1 MLSACWKYRT
11 EDGEGARLSVEALV
25 GWGFLNSTRAFGVV
39 FFFLGARRYIR
50 GLFFI
55 HRKLFY

>member
-1 MLSACWKYRT
+1 MER
-11 EDGEGARLSVEALV
+11 ARVSVAALV
-25 GWGFLNSTRAFGVV
+25 GWGFLNSARAVGSV

-50 GLFFI
+50 GLLFI

>member
-1 MLSACWKYRT
+1 M
-11 EDGEGARLSVEALV
+11 EGSRLSVEALV

-39 FFFLGARRYIR
+39 FFFLGARHYIR